1 MNIMFLGTSEK
12 LRSYLKQTD
21 LSGETVLLPE
31 AGLSWG
37 DTYIWGMH
45 SRDTP
50 LPESITDTRGRKHL
64 AILTLDGFA
73 PRLNAV
79 FLKLAD
85 ESEKWNKDLVIHSEQ
100 EFLLQ
105 ASIRSRFRV
114 INHLPVPVPPR
125 YWEID
130 QWPRYLENPDAFM

>member
-1 MNIMFLGTSEK
+1 MNIIFFGMSEK

-37 DTYIWGMH
+37 DSYIWGIH
-45 SRDTP
+45 SPDNA
-50 LPESITDTRGRKHL
+50 LPESIKDTRGRKHL
-64 AILTLDGFA
+64 AILTLDSYV
-73 PRLNAV
+73 PRFNPVL
-79 FLKLAD
+79 LKLAD

-100 EFLLQ
+100 ELPLL
-105 ASIRSRFRV
+105 ATIRSRFWV
-114 INHLPVPVPPR
+114 INHLPIPVPPR

-130 QWPRYLENPDAFM
+130 EWPRYLENQDTFK